1 MPVIDR
7 PANQGN
13 LLVADGVLVALVTT
27 LAVGTLI
34 YRALEGP
41 ENVAGGFG
49 LNPTNVVAV
58 TLVLAALSSLIWH
71 RPAAMPVLVVGAIFF
86 LGSELLGTAAPFLA
100 FVPLMALYAVAANSG
115 RRFPARLPA

>member
-41 ENVAGGFG
+41 RTWPEG
-49 LNPTNVVAV
+49 
-58 TLVLAALSSLIWH
+58 
-71 RPAAMPVLVVGAIFF
+71 
-86 LGSELLGTAAPFLA
+86 LGSTPQML
-100 FVPLMALYAVAANSG
+100 S
-115 RRFPARLPA
+115 R